1 MKKFSPRLIVNRRSS
16 RFQGLCFVIESLAFD
31 NLTVINHAYL
41 FISKVIKFFPK
52 VMGESMLKKK
62 KRGQHARL
70 MDVL

>member
-1 MKKFSPRLIVNRRSS
+1 MKTFSPRLIVNRSS